1 MECSDED
8 RTNLTNIF
16 SGLDNFTL
24 QILSKRSNF
33 DPLRSSGRQSS
44 EDGTSNRPENDE
56 NDGSIDNGPSEE
68 AGSEE
73 DPGEERS
80 TAQEDIS
87 RSVRH
92 FKFCDFYL
100 FLIANIAY
108 VQHIDL

>member
-16 SGLDNFTL
+16 SGLGNFTL

-80 TAQEDIS
+80 TAQEDVS
-87 RSVRH
+87 RSVSKALQILR
-92 FKFCDFYL
+92 
-100 FLIANIAY
+100 FLLVFNCEYCIRPA
-108 VQHIDL
+108 H